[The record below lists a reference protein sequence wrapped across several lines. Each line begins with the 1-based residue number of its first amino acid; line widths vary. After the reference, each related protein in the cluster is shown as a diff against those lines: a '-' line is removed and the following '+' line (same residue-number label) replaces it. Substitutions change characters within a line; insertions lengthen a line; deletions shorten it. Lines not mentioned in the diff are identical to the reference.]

1 MFDLFSFL
9 LGKKAGTKDVVLS
22 DDSHYTYSDPNSD
35 GNIEITE
42 QENGGDD

>member
-1 MFDLFSFL
+1 MFDLVSFL

-22 DDSHYTYSDPNSD
+22 DDTHYEYKDTNSD

-42 QENGGDD
+42 KEGGET